1 MTEAIGYL
9 TLSHHANSLMRLVAA
24 AFVAIVI
31 ITFPFV
37 MENITP
43 STRKTFYT
51 YLGAISLTLL
61 LAAMSVSWHYKTK
74 AIESCAKDPSCDYT
88 KANKAARNIINPDTL
103 VFTQQQ

>member
-9 TLSHHANSLMRLVAA
+9 TLSYHANTLMHLVAA
-24 AFVAIVI
+24 TFVAIVI

-37 MENITP
+37 MENMAP

-61 LAAMSVSWHYKTK
+61 LTALSVSWHYKTK
-74 AIESCAKDPSCDYT
+74 AIESCAKDPSCDYIE
-88 KANKAARNIINPDTL
+88 ANKAARNIINPDTL
-103 VFTQQQ
+103 VSTQQQ

>member
-9 TLSHHANSLMRLVAA
+9 TLSYHANTLMHLVVAT
-24 AFVAIVI
+24 FVAIVI

-37 MENITP
+37 MENMAP
-43 STRKTFYT
+43 STRKSFFK
-51 YLGAISLTLL
+51 YLSIISLTLI

-74 AIESCAKDPSCDYT
+74 AIESCAKDPSCDYI

-103 VFTQQQ
+103 VFTQ